1 MTSDNNKIVV
11 PIAVI
16 GVSTILQAMTNI
28 RQTVNINELEKE
40 IELLKEYKEQVEES
54 ANFDSTEYM
63 VLQVNDNY
71 YILEGN
77 NIYVNTDDYV
87 TFIDI
92 YNNTI
97 TVPASNIE
105 YKGLYESIS
114 NARKAIDDGFV
125 LIEPVYPHVDGEWE
139 NMDPIKLDR

>member
-77 NIYVNTDDYV
+77 N
-87 TFIDI
+87 
-92 YNNTI
+92 